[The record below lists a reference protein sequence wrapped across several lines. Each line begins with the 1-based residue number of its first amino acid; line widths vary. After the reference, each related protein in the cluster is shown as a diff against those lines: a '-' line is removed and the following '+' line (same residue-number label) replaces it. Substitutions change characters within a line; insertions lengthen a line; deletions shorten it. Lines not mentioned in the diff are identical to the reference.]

1 MYILF
6 KIVQKIIAF
15 YYIFYFPGGG
25 QSDATE
31 IKAHHFFRSINW
43 DLLAKKQ
50 ISAPFV
56 PIIRNE
62 LDTNNFSEEF
72 TTLPVTDSPA
82 AIPPNPE
89 KLFRGYSYVSPS
101 ILLSKN
107 VISDDILRIDDGN
120 CRPDPLKVHRYRVKG
135 SPFFIKY
142 DLISNNPIGDGSF
155 SIVMKC
161 QRRSTKETFAVKIIK
176 SSHDCSEE
184 IKTLR
189 RCQSMKN
196 IVKFIEVLKDAAYT
210 YIIME
215 LLDGGE
221 LLERIRKARKFT
233 EDEASEL
240 FSQIVDAVSFMHSH
254 NIAHRDLKPENIL
267 FQRKDSSLIKIVDFG
282 FAKFQVPSEGMNT
295 PCFTL
300 DYAAPEVLLGSNT
313 KTYTEACDLWSLG
326 VILYTMLCGQSPFLP
341 KNNYSHEESINLI
354 VDRIRR
360 GSFDTETEAWDI
372 VSPEAKCLVRGLLSV
387 DISKRLTMPQLKNHK
402 WFQCCRRHFIPAT
415 PLHGPTDMASLEI
428 NVRDAFDAF
437 KQAERQGFCLQDV
450 NNAKL
455 AQRRRLK
462 RSSSSTN
469 DSEISELGRSKSS
482 SGIAI
487 SDQNNRSISINSDIE
502 IVGEFTENVN
512 TNDIQLNNNKLYSHP
527 SSNQVVVISDEDS
540 CTASIRQSAETE
552 IAYFNQR
559 LSVVVDNNNLSD
571 CEDDDFLGFHDADIV
586 ERALP
591 SMLLLASSQRLSSL
605 STCSY
610 LSTDNFLGF
619 DDKHENDIS
628 KCKVLEILKYLQSNG
643 FYGQNETS
651 DSLSL
656 LPKKRRGRKRK
667 SQASL
672 SIIAS
677 VTKNIKKENDFS
689 SEPKPK
695 RLAAKRVETA
705 DLVRPLTR
713 SMRKR
718 VKVDYRIDSVSS
730 DCQTQ
735 FRKKRIK

>member
-1 MYILF
+1 M
-6 KIVQKIIAF
+6 
-15 YYIFYFPGGG
+15 
-25 QSDATE
+25 
-31 IKAHHFFRSINW
+31 
-43 DLLAKKQ
+43 
-50 ISAPFV
+50 
-56 PIIRNE
+56 
-62 LDTNNFSEEF
+62 DTNNFSEEF

-120 CRPDPLKVHRYRVKG
+120 SRPDPLNVHRYRVKG
-135 SPFFIKY
+135 SPFFMKY

-189 RCQSMKN
+189 KCQSMKN

-210 YIIME
+210 YIVME

-341 KNNYSHEESINLI
+341 KNSYSHEESINLI

-372 VSPEAKCLVRGLLSV
+372 VSPEAKSLVRGLLSV

-450 NNAKL
+450 NKAKL

-469 DSEISELGRSKSS
+469 DSEASELGRSKSS

-502 IVGEFTENVN
+502 IVGEFTENAN
-512 TNDIQLNNNKLYSHP
+512 SDDIQLNNNKLYSHP
-527 SSNQVVVISDEDS
+527 SNNQVVVISDEDS
-540 CTASIRQSAETE
+540 CSASIRQSAETE

-559 LSVVVDNNNLSD
+559 SSIVVNDNNNLSD
-571 CEDDDFLGFHDADIV
+571 CENDDFFGFDETDIV
-586 ERALP
+586 ERVLP
-591 SMLLLASSQRLSSL
+591 PILLLASQKLSSL
-605 STCSY
+605 STCSN
-610 LSTDNFLGF
+610 LSIDNFLGF
-619 DDKHENDIS
+619 YDEHENDINE
-628 KCKVLEILKYLQSNG
+628 CKFLEINKFLQSNG
-643 FYGQNETS
+643 FYDNKVST

-667 SQASL
+667 SQISL
-672 SIIAS
+672 SIIANI
-677 VTKNIKKENDFS
+677 VNNIKKENDIIS
-689 SEPKPK
+689 KPTPK
-695 RLAAKRVETA
+695 RLAAKRAET

-713 SMRKR
+713 SMRQR

-730 DCQTQ
+730 DCQIQ